1 MAWPNEG
8 VSLKEKSKTDDRDMY
23 KAVDGIYMLPKLRN
37 RGCIKAETQSFPRRY
52 GISPVLRCSSLPE
65 KWSWKS
71 FRRNTVDPSS
81 TAVDLSST
89 AGVYA
94 SCLRERLLSLAASAA
109 VTEDDNN
116 HNQSRKSNNLIFPRS
131 KIRRRM
137 RRRSKPPVHHHSSG
151 GYRILMQGLRI
162 PLNREAAKLR
172 ESPVCSELDLTILI
186 PIPSLEFPAR
196 PHLRR
201 G

>member
-109 VTEDDNN
+109 
-116 HNQSRKSNNLIFPRS
+116 

-162 PLNREAAKLR
+162 PLNREAVKLR